1 MDVEVGSNL
10 YQNTDGIIEIEG
22 VPQIEVAVKPS
33 TQSLLI
39 NFALFDENGKMIAKL
54 VESTLTFNE
63 RRTYEVT
70 KSPSSVTLLDTATKK
85 VVLQMELK
93 KPDVVSFMKGGFHS
107 VRGHLFEVSPTEWK
121 IDKQRSSGT
130 TQDAKG
136 GSVKLG

>member
-10 YQNTDGIIEIEG
+10 YQNSNGIIEIEG

-33 TQSLLI
+33 TQALLI

-54 VESTLTFNE
+54 VDSTLTFNE

-70 KSPSSVTLLDTATKK
+70 KSPTSVTLVDTATKK
-85 VVLQMELK
+85 VVLQIELK
-93 KPDVVSFMKGGFHS
+93 KPDVVSFTKGGFHS
-107 VRGHLFEVSPTEWK
+107 VRGHLLEVSPTEWK
-121 IDKQRSSGT
+121 IDKQHSSAT